1 MLKKIVYN
9 TTALMLTSTLIVG
22 ATYTLAYYVL
32 LLKYKGGL
40 F

>member
-22 ATYTLAYYVL
+22 ATYTLAYFIL
-32 LLKYKGGL
+32 LIKYGG
-40 F
+40 